1 MTRAAHEIVELAR
14 SKDRL
19 TALDYFDGIFS
30 EFEEFHG
37 DRLFGEDEAVVGGI
51 ACLDGK
57 PVTVIGIQK
66 AVICL
71 KIYAETLA
79 RHILKVIAKRYA

>member
-19 TALDYFDGIFS
+19 TALDYFEGIFS

-37 DRLFGEDEAVVGGI
+37 DRLFGE
-51 ACLDGK
+51 
-57 PVTVIGIQK
+57 
-66 AVICL
+66 
-71 KIYAETLA
+71 
-79 RHILKVIAKRYA
+79 R